1 MKKILYSIAVL
12 FVLISIG
19 VVWRLYKKEVPVPVP
34 VTTFEECVAG
44 GNPVMESYPRQ
55 CRSGNQTFTEII
67 GNENE
72 LNNLIHLN
80 NPRPNQVISSPL
92 VIQGEARGGWFFEAS
107 FPVILTDWDGL
118 IIASGVATAQ
128 GDWMTNDFVPFT
140 ATLTFK
146 NPTYKNNG
154 SLILKKDNPS
164 GLPENDKALEIP
176 VIFKNID
183 NPATVPAVKNP
194 PTSIAPYD
202 SGVQGKVTLGP
213 VCPVMRNPPEPECAD
228 KAYETT
234 VQIIVV
240 GSTKSSP
247 FATVKTDKNGAYKIM
262 LPPGEYAV
270 QPGGGNPFPRCSTE
284 NITVTPKVVRVV
296 NISCDSGIR

>member
-1 MKKILYSIAVL
+1 MKKILYSLVTVFILIILGVFW
-12 FVLISIG
+12 FVS
-19 VVWRLYKKEVPVPVP
+19 RKEVPASVP

-55 CRSGNQTFTEII
+55 CSSGGQTFVEVI
-67 GNENE
+67 GNENA
-72 LNNLIHLN
+72 LSNLIHLN
-80 NPRPNQVISSPL
+80 NPRPNQVIESPL
-92 VIQGEARGGWFFEAS
+92 VIQGEARGGWFFEAT

-118 IIASGVATAQ
+118 IIADGIATAQ
-128 GDWMTNDFVPFT
+128 SDWMTNDFVPFT

-164 GLPENDKALEIP
+164 GLPEHDNALEIP
-176 VIFKNID
+176 ILFKNID
-183 NPATVPAVKNP
+183 NPATVPVVKNP
-194 PTSIAPYD
+194 SASIAPYD
-202 SGVQGKVTLGP
+202 SGIQGKVTLGP

-234 VQIIVV
+234 VQIIAV
-240 GSTKSSP
+240 GSSKSSP

-270 QPGGGNPFPRCSTE
+270 QPIGGNPLPRCSTE
-284 NITVTPKVVRVV
+284 NVSVAPKVIRVV